1 MSPTA
6 PPPPPDSPAAVAPRP
21 PSRLADFVQS
31 NRAALTLLLVPVVFA
46 LVGIAVSHLIREVQ
60 YADVV
65 AALADTSWQA
75 VALAAGFTALSF
87 LALTFNDY
95 DALHYV
101 GHPLPWPQA
110 ALTAFSAYAVG
121 NIAGFGPLS
130 GGAIRY
136 RAYSRLGLGPE
147 EIGKVIAFVTLAFG
161 LGLAAITSLALLAV
175 AEDAAGATALSP
187 NALRLIAA
195 AMLAA
200 IVLVF
205 WLGRGGR
212 GLHVG
217 GVRLALPSLPL
228 ALRQFLVTI
237 VDVAAAASVLYVLLP
252 AGSVGWPALLC
263 IYSVAL
269 GLGVLSH
276 VPGGLGVFETVIVA
290 GLGPSVDLESVL
302 GALILYRL
310 TYFVLPLVVATL
322 VVGLG
327 EVRATAE
334 SPAMAGFRRVGGR
347 IAPTLIAA
355 LTFVTGVLLVF
366 SSVAPV
372 QPDRLDILALWLPL
386 PIVEAA
392 HFLSSLLGLG
402 LIVSARGLSH
412 RLDGAW
418 WMTLFAAAGALVFSP
433 LRAQLPTQTVLVIIL
448 LIALLP
454 SRRMFNRPASLFPEA
469 LTPTWIASIAV
480 VVIGAFVILFF
491 AYRDVEYSHE
501 LWWQFEFSAEAP
513 RGLRAL
519 LGITVVASL
528 LAVISLL
535 RPAAA
540 APPPPADPATI
551 ARAVAIAES
560 QGAPGANLVRM
571 GDKRLLFSE
580 DGRGFLMYG
589 RQGRSWI
596 GLFDPVGPPETWA
609 ELIWRFIETARAAGG
624 RAVFYQVS
632 PALLAA
638 CADAGM
644 RAYKL
649 GEMAVVDLTRFD
661 LKGGTWSSL
670 RNSLSRGQRDGLDFA
685 ILQPPDLPAAYDELE
700 RVSDGWLDHHNAREK
715 GFSLGAFERDYVLSQ
730 PVAVLRLHGRIVAFA
745 NLLLTGRR
753 EQCSIDLMRFA
764 PEAPSGSMV
773 YLFGRMMIEMRD
785 QGFKSFQLG
794 MAPLAGMSDSQH
806 APAWDVIAA
815 TVFENGE
822 KLYNFKGLRAFK
834 EKFRPDW
841 QPRYLAVSGSSNP
854 AFALM
859 DTTLLIGGGLKGV
872 IGK

>member
-1 MSPTA
+1 MNPTA
-6 PPPPPDSPAAVAPRP
+6 PSPPPDTPTEPEP
-21 PSRLADFVQS
+21 PRLAGFLRA
-31 NRAALTLLLVPVVFA
+31 NRTALSLLLIPVIFG

-60 YADVV
+60 YVDVV
-65 AALADTSWQA
+65 QALGDASWQA
-75 VALAAGFTALSF
+75 VALAIGFTAVSF

-95 DALHYV
+95 DALDYV

-147 EIGKVIAFVTLAFG
+147 EIGRVIAFVALAFG
-161 LGLAAITSLALLAV
+161 FGLAAITSLALLVV
-175 AEDAAGATALSP
+175 AEDAAGATGLNP
-187 NALRLIAA
+187 GVLRLVAG
-195 AMLAA
+195 AMLGA
-200 IVLVF
+200 ILLLF
-205 WLGRGGR
+205 WFGRGGR
-212 GLHVG
+212 RLPIAGIRLGLPP
-217 GVRLALPSLPL
+217 APL
-228 ALRQFLVTI
+228 ALRQFLVTV
-237 VDVAAAASVLYVLLP
+237 VDVTAAASVLYVLLP

-263 IYSVAL
+263 IYAVAL

-290 GLGPSVDLESVL
+290 GLGKAVDLESVL

-310 TYFVLPLVVATL
+310 VYFVLPLAAATL
-322 VVGLG
+322 AVAVGEL
-327 EVRATAE
+327 RATAE
-334 SPAMAGFRRVGGR
+334 SPAIAGLRRVGGR
-347 IAPTLIAA
+347 ITPTLIAA
-355 LTFVTGVLLVF
+355 LSFVTGVLLVF
-366 SSVAPV
+366 SSVAPA
-372 QPDRLDILALWLPL
+372 QPDRLDILAQWLPL

-402 LIVSARGLSH
+402 LIVSARGLAH

-418 WMTLFAAAGALVFSP
+418 WLSLLACTGALVFSP
-433 LRAQLPTQTVLVIIL
+433 LRAQLPTQTVLVIVL
-448 LIALLP
+448 MIALLP
-454 SRRMFNRPASLFPEA
+454 SRRMFYRPATLFPEA
-469 LTPTWIASIAV
+469 LTPAWLASIAV

-501 LWWQFEFSAEAP
+501 LWWQFEFSADAP
-513 RGLRAL
+513 RGLRAM
-519 LGITVVASL
+519 LGITLVSSL
-528 LAVISLL
+528 FAVMSLL

-540 APPPPADPATI
+540 TMPLPPADPAMI
-551 ARAVAIAES
+551 ARAADIVVHQNAA
-560 QGAPGANLVRM
+560 GANLVRM

-596 GLFDPVGPPETWA
+596 GLFDPVGPPDVWA
-609 ELIWRFIETARAAGG
+609 ELLWRFIEMARAAGG
-624 RAVFYQVS
+624 RAVLYQVS
-632 PALLAA
+632 PAMLAA

-661 LKGGTWSSL
+661 LKGGTWSAM
-670 RNSLSRGQRDGLDFA
+670 RNSLSRGDRDGLDFA
-685 ILQPPDLPAAYDELE
+685 ILQPAELPAVYDELA
-700 RVSDGWLDHHNAREK
+700 RVSDSWLGQHNAREK

-730 PVAVLRLHGRIVAFA
+730 PVAVLRLEGRIVAFA
-745 NLLLTGRR
+745 NLLMTDAR

-773 YLFGRMMIEMRD
+773 YLFGKMMLEMRD
-785 QGFKSFQLG
+785 QGFKAFQLG

-806 APAWDVIAA
+806 APTWDVIAA

-822 KLYNFKGLRAFK
+822 KFYNFKGLRAFK

-841 QPRYLAVSGSSNP
+841 QPRYLAVSGSTNP
-854 AFALM
+854 VFALM

-872 IGK
+872 IGT

>member
-1 MSPTA
+1 MTPITEPSPPDTRTA
-6 PPPPPDSPAAVAPRP
+6 PESPRVARFL
-21 PSRLADFVQS
+21 RA
-31 NRAALTLLLVPVVFA
+31 NRTALSLLLIPIIFA
-46 LVGIAVSHLIREVQ
+46 LVGVAVSHLIREVQ

-65 AALADTSWQA
+65 TALADTSWST
-75 VALAAGFTALSF
+75 VALAVGFTALSF

-95 DALHYV
+95 DALAYI

-147 EIGKVIAFVTLAFG
+147 EIGRVIAFVALAFG
-161 LGLAAITSLALLAV
+161 LGLAAITSLALLVV
-175 AEDAAGATALSP
+175 AEDAAGATGLHPAM
-187 NALRLIAA
+187 LRLIAG
-195 AMLAA
+195 AMLGA
-200 IVLVF
+200 ILLLF

-212 GLHVG
+212 RLPIAGRQLGLPP
-217 GVRLALPSLPL
+217 APL
-228 ALRQFLVTI
+228 ALRQFLVTVI
-237 VDVAAAASVLYVLLP
+237 DVTAAASVLYVLLP

-263 IYSVAL
+263 IYAVAL
-269 GLGVLSH
+269 GLGVISH

-310 TYFVLPLVVATL
+310 VYFVLPLVAATL
-322 VVGLG
+322 VVGVG
-327 EVRATAE
+327 ELRATAD
-334 SPAMAGFRRVGGR
+334 SPAIAGLRRVGGR
-347 IAPTLIAA
+347 LAPTLIAA
-355 LTFVTGVLLVF
+355 LCFVTGVLLVF
-366 SSVAPV
+366 SSVAPA
-372 QPDRLDILALWLPL
+372 QPERLDILAEWLPL

-402 LIVSARGLSH
+402 LIVSARGLAH

-418 WMTLFAAAGALVFSP
+418 WLTLFAAAGALIFSP
-433 LRAQLPTQTVLVIIL
+433 LRAQLPTQTVLVIVL

-454 SRRMFNRPASLFPEA
+454 SRRMFYRPATLFPEA
-469 LTPTWIASIAV
+469 MTPAWLASIAV
-480 VVIGAFVILFF
+480 VVIGALVILFF

-501 LWWQFEFSAEAP
+501 LWWQFEFSADAP

-519 LGITVVASL
+519 LGITLVSSV
-528 LAVISLL
+528 LAVMSLL

-540 APPPPADPATI
+540 APLPPADPHTI
-551 ARAVAIAES
+551 ARAVEIVAGQSA
-560 QGAPGANLVRM
+560 AGANLVRM

-596 GLFDPVGPPETWA
+596 GLFDPVGPPEIWA
-609 ELIWRFIETARAAGG
+609 ELIWRFIETARGAGG
-624 RAVFYQVS
+624 RAVLYQVS

-670 RNSLSRGQRDGLDFA
+670 RNSLSRGHRDGIEFA
-685 ILQPPDLPAAYDELE
+685 ILQPPELPAVYDELA
-700 RVSDGWLDHHNAREK
+700 RVSEGWLGHHNAREK

-730 PVAVLRLHGRIVAFA
+730 PMAVLRLDGRIVAFA
-745 NLLLTGRR
+745 NLLLTDRH

-773 YLFGRMMIEMRD
+773 YLFGKMMIEMRD
-785 QGFKSFQLG
+785 QGFTSFQLG

-806 APAWDVIAA
+806 APIWDVIAA

-822 KLYNFKGLRAFK
+822 KFYNFKGLRAFK

-841 QPRYLAVSGSSNP
+841 QPRYLAVSGTANP
-854 AFALM
+854 IFALM

-872 IGK
+872 IGA